1 MAGVVR
7 RDRSDRRPVIGYHE
21 IRREQSTFYCPVRR
35 RRLETDAT
43 DPLELPLAHSGLG
56 FQADRTGHRHPE
68 GCRRQKIA
76 FGYDHIRER
85 KSRVLIDGKSLQPV
99 GTREASDRVSAQLRA
114 IASSFPGMPGAY
126 ASARQSPIALGDAA
140 DKQRP
145 QACGDSAAFGVGA
158 L

>member
-1 MAGVVR
+1 MKYDGNNQLFIARFEDGVWKRMRLIRWNCRWHIQGWDSRPTELGIGTPKVAE
-7 RDRSDRRPVIGYHE
+7 DR
-21 IRREQSTFYCPVRR
+21 
-35 RRLETDAT
+35 
-43 DPLELPLAHSGLG
+43 
-56 FQADRTGHRHPE
+56 
-68 GCRRQKIA
+68 KIA

-99 GTREASDRVSAQLRA
+99 GTREVSDRVSAQLRA
-114 IASSFPGMPGAY
+114 VASSFP
-126 ASARQSPIALGDAA
+126 ARQSPIALGDAA

>member
-1 MAGVVR
+1 MKYDGNNQLFIARFEGGVWKRMRLIRWNCRWHIQGWDSRPTELGIGTPKVAE
-7 RDRSDRRPVIGYHE
+7 DR
-21 IRREQSTFYCPVRR
+21 
-35 RRLETDAT
+35 
-43 DPLELPLAHSGLG
+43 
-56 FQADRTGHRHPE
+56 
-68 GCRRQKIA
+68 KIA

-99 GTREASDRVSAQLRA
+99 GTREVSDRVSAQLRA
-114 IASSFPGMPGAY
+114 
-126 ASARQSPIALGDAA
+126 ARQSPIALGDVA